1 MKIVRLYI
9 KLGSKQHHIIDL
21 NLFLTIAN
29 QEGFAQETSLFIY
42 DLRRHEV
49 VLVRALLVSLGG
61 LLLLIVRDIA
71 AVGLSV
77 FDLVGLFVRTF
88 TGKLALSS
96 SSLRICLVRLICSLV
111 LVSCV
116 GASAS
121 QLSPLPLL

>member
-1 MKIVRLYI
+1 MEIVRLYI
-9 KLGSKQHHIIDL
+9 KLCSKQYHIIDL
-21 NLFLTIAN
+21 DLFFTIAN
-29 QEGFAQETSLFIY
+29 QKGFAQETSLLIY
-42 DLRRHEV
+42 DLRGHEV

-61 LLLLIVRDIA
+61 LLLLIVGDIA

-88 TGKLALSS
+88 TGMLALSS
-96 SSLRICLVRLICSLV
+96 SSLCICLVRLICSLV

>member
-1 MKIVRLYI
+1 MEIVWLYI

-21 NLFLTIAN
+21 DLFFTIAN
-29 QEGFAQETSLFIY
+29 KKGFAQETGLLIY
-42 DLRRHEV
+42 DLRWHEV

-77 FDLVGLFVRTF
+77 FNLVGLFVRTF
-88 TGKLALSS
+88 TSKLALSS
-96 SSLRICLVRLICSLV
+96 SSLCICLVRLIRSLV

-116 GASAS
+116 GASAA

>member
-1 MKIVRLYI
+1 MEIVWLYI

-21 NLFLTIAN
+21 DLFFTIAN
-29 QEGFAQETSLFIY
+29 KKGFAQETGLLIY
-42 DLRRHEV
+42 DLRWHEV

-77 FDLVGLFVRTF
+77 FNLVGLFVRTF
-88 TGKLALSS
+88 TSKLALSS
-96 SSLRICLVRLICSLV
+96 SSLCICLVRLICSLV

-121 QLSPLPLL
+121 QLSSLPLL